1 MAVTKPQVQAVFDA
15 ANAASTPDS
24 ARSAL
29 VDGLT
34 PLFNGGGSAPGDT
47 YITQDEGDAR
57 YRLKGTPIPA
67 SEIVGL
73 PTRKTHHQTIPA
85 ATWLVPNP
93 SGLPPVGIMLID
105 SAGETFGAGVQI
117 DSVDWLSFTISLGV
131 AVSGTVTWF

>member
-1 MAVTKPQVQAVFDA
+1 MITRKISPITPPAEE
-15 ANAASTPDS
+15 ASGII
-24 ARSAL
+24 RER
-29 VDGLT
+29 VVVKV
-34 PLFNGGGSAPGDT
+34 GGEMGG
-47 YITQDEGDAR
+47 ITQDDGDAR

-73 PTRKTHHQTIPA
+73 PTRKIHYQTIPA
-85 ATWLVPNP
+85 VTWVVPNP

-117 DSVDWLSFTISLGV
+117 DSIDWLSFTVHLGA